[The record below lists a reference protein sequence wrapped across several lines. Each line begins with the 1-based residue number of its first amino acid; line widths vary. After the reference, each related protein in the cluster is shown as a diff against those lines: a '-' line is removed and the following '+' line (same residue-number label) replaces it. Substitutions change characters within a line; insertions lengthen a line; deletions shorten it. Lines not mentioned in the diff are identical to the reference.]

1 MCVINAKEKDNMTAN
16 ESLNAESRKAKNE
29 EIDKAV
35 SGLTLNDAERKFLAF
50 LIDMEDLDTVC
61 KFCSIIQKA
70 KEYRQ

>member
-1 MCVINAKEKDNMTAN
+1 MTAN
-16 ESLNAESRKAKNE
+16 ESINAECRKAKNE

-50 LIDMEDLDTVC
+50 LIDMEDLNTVC
-61 KFCSIIQKA
+61 KICSIIRKA

>member
-1 MCVINAKEKDNMTAN
+1 MTAN
-16 ESLNAESRKAKNE
+16 ESINAESRKAKND
-29 EIDKAV
+29 EINKAV

-61 KFCSIIQKA
+61 KFCSIIQEA